1 MDTQTSVV
9 ERARESADSESA
21 GFSWDAI
28 KSDPVVRL
36 ALLKEARKMVGAE
49 KLIPALYD
57 HLRAIAASTPAE
69 QEGMQEALGDMLAAM
84 GMEMVAPLPKLPAP
98 VPTLSD
104 VEMQPLDLCP
114 LSPASLT
121 SKPEQGF
128 AGPRPTPQFSTPPAV
143 QAPAFPAESKSVS
156 STDDPKRQFV
166 EDMKTQLSGAHGPAI
181 PAVSP
186 LRTAPQ
192 HMPDADPYREPV
204 DGLSPSVVG
213 EAQSLG
219 TFPPPVSSP
228 EESAMISAEVP
239 MNERADEQ
247 ARAEEVEEVV
257 STGASEM
264 SAPGESL
271 APQEAVPAQ
280 PSAEVSATLMNPDVT
295 KGLEKLLSEWDLFKS
310 SGIFGLGAGG
320 TEHPLYKKIAALP
333 IMSVVSGRWE
343 GTDTKAVTNIKE
355 YMDGWRQP
363 WGIDADPEESFET
376 YLRRVIAEILHVAPA
391 SASEPVAAAA

>member
-1 MDTQTSVV
+1 MDTQTFVV
-9 ERARESADSESA
+9 EQAQVSADFEPMS
-21 GFSWDAI
+21 FSWDAI

-84 GMEMVAPLPKLPAP
+84 GMEMVAPLPELTVP

-104 VEMQPLDLCP
+104 VEMQSLDLCP
-114 LSPASLT
+114 SSPASLT

-128 AGPRPTPQFSTPPAV
+128 AGPRPTPQFSTPSAV
-143 QAPAFPAESKSVS
+143 QAPASPAESKSAS

-166 EDMKTQLSGAHGPAI
+166 EDMKVQLSGAHGPAI

-192 HMPDADPYREPV
+192 RMPDADPYREPV

-219 TFPPPVSSP
+219 AFPPPVSSP

-247 ARAEEVEEVV
+247 ARAEEVV

-264 SAPGESL
+264 SAPGESP

-355 YMDGWRQP
+355 YMDGWRQQ

-376 YLRRVIAEILHVAPA
+376 YLRRVIADILHVAPA
-391 SASEPVAAAA
+391 SASEPVAVAA